1 MNFDNPDTSFS
12 FEADPFGPVGGA
24 HFQASKV
31 ASSHAV
37 RFVPLVANSQVLC
50 VDEVLESLASAW
62 VALGRNPLIVDAA
75 STSPHVSATSAL
87 DLGACVQTFAG
98 SAAYLAAGD
107 LPRRHVD
114 THGSA
119 ARMLTELQRAA
130 PHADTIVVHAD
141 ATDLARIFKHRQAQ
155 PLLMAVDEPES
166 LKQAYAGWKWLS
178 MRCEWVNARLL
189 VAQASSERSEQIA
202 QTLANCADQF
212 MGASLVGWA
221 SIDQHAPHDRQPQLL
236 DLAAAQLGLASR
248 TGQPGSPWPSRV
260 HPSVARSHLHHATG
274 RH

>member
-1 MNFDNPDTSFS
+1 MSFDNPDTSFS
-12 FEADPFGPVGGA
+12 FEADPFGPIGGA
-24 HFQASKV
+24 DFKARNRT
-31 ASSHAV
+31 SHAV

-50 VDEVLESLASAW
+50 IDEVLEGLASAW
-62 VALGRNPLIVDAA
+62 IALGRNPLIVDAA
-75 STSPHVSATSAL
+75 STSPVAPAAAAL

-119 ARMLTELQRAA
+119 ARLLTELQRAA

-189 VAQASSERSEQIA
+189 VAQASSERADQIA
-202 QTLANCADQF
+202 QTLAHCADQF
-212 MGASLVGWA
+212 MGAALVGW
-221 SIDQHAPHDRQPQLL
+221 STIDKRDAHAPRPQLL
-236 DLAAAQLGLASR
+236 ELAAAQLGLHVRSDQSGSSWPLRA
-248 TGQPGSPWPSRV
+248 QPSLAKSPFPY
-260 HPSVARSHLHHATG
+260 AQG